1 MEIPRHSS
9 PSEAPSSGIDHLIY
23 GAADLERGMDE
34 IEALLGVRPV
44 VGGRHP
50 SFGTHNA
57 LVSLGPETYLEVIAP
72 DPALPRP
79 ERGIL
84 FEGEAHEGPR
94 LVTWVA
100 RSEAIDQTANA
111 LRAAGFDPG
120 AVQEG
125 RRERPDGTLLSWRLS
140 DPYAMLL
147 GGAVPFLIAWGDTP
161 HPAGAVPGA
170 GRLVTLRIDH
180 PEPLRVR
187 RALEA
192 LGLELKVRPAERLRL
207 VATIEAARGVVELR

>member
-1 MEIPRHSS
+1 MPPHSS
-9 PSEAPSSGIDHLIY
+9 PSDAISSGIDHLIY
-23 GAADLERGMDE
+23 GAEVLEGGMDE

-57 LVSLGPETYLEVIAP
+57 LLSLGPETYLEVIAP
-72 DPALPRP
+72 DPDLPRP
-79 ERGIL
+79 GRGVL

-100 RSEAIDQTANA
+100 RSEAIEETAAA

-120 AVQEG
+120 SVEDG
-125 RRERPDGTLLSWRLS
+125 RRERPDGTVLSWRLS

-147 GGAVPFLIAWGDTP
+147 EGAVPFLIAWGGTP
-161 HPAGAVPGA
+161 HPASAAPGG
-170 GRLVTLRIDH
+170 GRMVNLRIEH
-180 PEPLRVR
+180 PEPARVH

-192 LGLELKVRPAERLRL
+192 LGLELDVLPAERPRL
-207 VATIEAARGVVELR
+207 IAAIETARGVVELR